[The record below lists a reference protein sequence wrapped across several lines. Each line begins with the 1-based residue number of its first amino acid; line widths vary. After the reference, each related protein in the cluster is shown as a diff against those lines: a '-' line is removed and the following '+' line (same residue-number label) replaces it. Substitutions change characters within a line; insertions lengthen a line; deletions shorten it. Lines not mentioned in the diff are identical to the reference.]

1 MKLHFRILLISLLF
15 LTVGSVH
22 AQKGFTQVSL
32 AEHKIVMQLTSSDPQ
47 VWKSLIK
54 QLSNLK
60 NGWKDSAMIEVVC
73 HGPGLDFLTVGK
85 STVVD
90 DISVLFQRGVS
101 FVACEN
107 TMRERNV
114 SRESILPNT
123 NFVLM
128 GIAEI
133 VVKQEQGWAYIK
145 AGF

>member
-1 MKLHFRILLISLLF
+1 MKVHFRILLLSLLF

-54 QLSNLK
+54 QLNNLK

-73 HGPGLDFLTVGK
+73 HGPGLDFLTMEK
-85 STVVD
+85 STVSN
-90 DISVLFQRGVS
+90 DISALFQRGVS

-107 TMRERNV
+107 TMRERSL

-123 NFVLM
+123 SFVLM
-128 GIAEI
+128 
-133 VVKQEQGWAYIK
+133 
-145 AGF
+145 

>member
-1 MKLHFRILLISLLF
+1 MKVYFRILLLSLLF

-32 AEHKIVMQLTSSDPQ
+32 AKHKIVMQLTSSDPQ

-54 QLSNLK
+54 QLNNLK

-73 HGPGLDFLTVGK
+73 HGPGLDFLTMEK
-85 STVVD
+85 STVSN
-90 DISVLFQRGVS
+90 DISALFQRGVS

-107 TMRERNV
+107 TMRERNI
-114 SRESILPNT
+114 SRDSILPNT

-133 VVKQEQGWAYIK
+133 VTKQEQGWAYIK